1 MVDLNWKVMIQIRLT
16 LFLKFQKIN
25 MKIPEISQIMI
36 QKEKIIQWKKIWK
49 MMLGLGAEKRLLLIQ
64 K

>member
-1 MVDLNWKVMIQIRLT
+1 MVDLKRKVMIKMRLT

-49 MMLGLGAEKRLLLIQ
+49 MILGLGAEKRLLLIQ